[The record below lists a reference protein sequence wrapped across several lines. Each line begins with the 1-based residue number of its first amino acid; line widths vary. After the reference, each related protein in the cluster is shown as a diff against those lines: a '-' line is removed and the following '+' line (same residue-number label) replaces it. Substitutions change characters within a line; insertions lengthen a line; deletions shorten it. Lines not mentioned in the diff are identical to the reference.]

1 MARRLII
8 DPEQLEL
15 DSPLVSLDEI
25 RRVNPQRNEMEQ
37 LTAIVYIDPKQH
49 VIAGYKDV
57 GLDEHW
63 VRGHMPDY
71 PLMPGVLMCEAAAQR
86 SRRMRRYGD
95 RRVFWKELAMVRVDL
110 ASWQEVRASGQRSPA
125 SHAGPRRR
133 SPRRCLRRGAQ
144 PRRKGCNCAYAK
156 YTADV
161 R

>member
-63 VRGHMPDY
+63 SSKRTSSV
-71 PLMPGVLMCEAAAQR
+71 CR

-95 RRVFWKELAMVRVDL
+95 RRVFWKELAVVRVDL

>member
-57 GLDEHW
+57 GLDEHGLPS
-63 VRGHMPDY
+63 GHHRCAVQEECDGTATGACSGKSWPWSE
-71 PLMPGVLMCEAAAQR
+71 LT
-86 SRRMRRYGD
+86 SRVG
-95 RRVFWKELAMVRVDL
+95 K
-110 ASWQEVRASGQRSPA
+110 
-125 SHAGPRRR
+125 
-133 SPRRCLRRGAQ
+133 
-144 PRRKGCNCAYAK
+144 K
-156 YTADV
+156 
-161 R
+161 